1 MTAKA
6 LSCFIINRSIDLDK
20 TYVKKIVQKYIDL
33 KFIKHYLQAR
43 PTCLV
48 TSVLKNFSLIQC
60 AHYSSVL
67 DLDVSSIILTLVIY
81 GF

>member
-1 MTAKA
+1 MTAKV
-6 LSCFIINRSIDLDK
+6 LSCLIINRSIDLDK
-20 TYVKKIVQKYIDL
+20 TYVNIFVLIVIQKYVDL

-60 AHYSSVL
+60 AH
-67 DLDVSSIILTLVIY
+67 
-81 GF
+81 